1 MTRPSDRQLL
11 SYLTSY
17 DPHIANLTLALRE
30 MVLEEAP
37 EAIESIVKTYAVS
50 IGFSSPANR

>member
-1 MTRPSDRQLL
+1 MTRPSDPQLL

-17 DPHIANLTLALRE
+17 EPHIANLTLALRE

-37 EAIESIVKTYAVS
+37 EAIESIVKTDAVS